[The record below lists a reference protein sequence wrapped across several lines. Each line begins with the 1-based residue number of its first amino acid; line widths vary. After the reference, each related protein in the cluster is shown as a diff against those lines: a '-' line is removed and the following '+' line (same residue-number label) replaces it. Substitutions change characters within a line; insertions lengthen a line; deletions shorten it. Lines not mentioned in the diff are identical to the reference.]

1 MPYLLKE
8 LIDVD
13 VLQQIFENFSK
24 ITKAATAILDL
35 EGNILVA
42 TGWQD
47 ICTKFHRINPGT
59 SCRCQESDT
68 ILTKQLILFEKYNVY
83 KCKNGLVDVAVPII
97 VGEDHVGNLFTGQFF
112 FEPPDKEYF
121 RQQAIEF
128 GFDSDSYLEA
138 LSRVPIFSTDQVK
151 LTMGF
156 LCGLAEFV
164 GGMGLEKIEVIK
176 ANEILNKEIQNRQKV
191 EKELRKEKEKFKT
204 LTETSPLAIYILTGI
219 EQKVVYIN
227 PTFTKLF
234 GYTIKEVPTAE
245 KWWPLAY
252 PDEKY
257 RKQIKEDWKHNV
269 EKVNKPKSDIE
280 PMETLVT
287 CKDGSKKT
295 ISWEFI
301 NIGKQ
306 NWGFGLNLT
315 EQKQA
320 EEEKITLEKRL
331 QQSQKMEAI
340 GTLAGGI
347 AHDFNNILSAILG
360 YSQFVKEEL
369 PIGSRADKDI
379 DMVIQSSIRAAEL
392 VKQIL
397 TFSRKTEH
405 QLQPLTPHPIIKE
418 ALLMLRST
426 LPSTIEIKED
436 IDKECGNIEADPTNI
451 HQIMINL
458 CSNALHAMESQ
469 KGTLT
474 VKLFRETLGTDG
486 VEAYENVAPG
496 SFVVLSI
503 SDTGHGMDTKTMQ
516 RIFEPY
522 FTTKEVGK
530 GSGIGLAVIHGIIQD
545 SKGFV
550 RVVSTP
556 GQGSTFHVY
565 LPLLEENSAA
575 EDDQVALQKNEKS
588 LPQENGR
595 IILVD
600 DEELLVWVNKRRL
613 EYPGYTVTATTDS
626 EEALEK
632 IRAHPEQF
640 DLLITDQTMPNMSG
654 VELTREVHK
663 IKPDMPVIMSTGHS
677 DLVTKEEA
685 LKMGISKYVVKPIQG
700 DELIDAV
707 REVLGKK

>member
-1 MPYLLKE
+1 
-8 LIDVD
+8 
-13 VLQQIFENFSK
+13 
-24 ITKAATAILDL
+24 
-35 EGNILVA
+35 
-42 TGWQD
+42 
-47 ICTKFHRINPGT
+47 
-59 SCRCQESDT
+59 
-68 ILTKQLILFEKYNVY
+68 
-83 KCKNGLVDVAVPII
+83 
-97 VGEDHVGNLFTGQFF
+97 
-112 FEPPDKEYF
+112 
-121 RQQAIEF
+121 
-128 GFDSDSYLEA
+128 
-138 LSRVPIFSTDQVK
+138 
-151 LTMGF
+151 
-156 LCGLAEFV
+156 
-164 GGMGLEKIEVIK
+164 
-176 ANEILNKEIQNRQKV
+176 
-191 EKELRKEKEKFKT
+191 
-204 LTETSPLAIYILTGI
+204 
-219 EQKVVYIN
+219 
-227 PTFTKLF
+227 
-234 GYTIKEVPTAE
+234 
-245 KWWPLAY
+245 
-252 PDEKY
+252 
-257 RKQIKEDWKHNV
+257 
-269 EKVNKPKSDIE
+269 
-280 PMETLVT
+280 
-287 CKDGSKKT
+287 
-295 ISWEFI
+295 
-301 NIGKQ
+301 
-306 NWGFGLNLT
+306 
-315 EQKQA
+315 
-320 EEEKITLEKRL
+320 
-331 QQSQKMEAI
+331 
-340 GTLAGGI
+340 
-347 AHDFNNILSAILG
+347 
-360 YSQFVKEEL
+360 
-369 PIGSRADKDI
+369 
-379 DMVIQSSIRAAEL
+379 
-392 VKQIL
+392 
-397 TFSRKTEH
+397 
-405 QLQPLTPHPIIKE
+405 
-418 ALLMLRST
+418 
-426 LPSTIEIKED
+426 
-436 IDKECGNIEADPTNI
+436 
-451 HQIMINL
+451 MINL

-663 IKPDMPVIMSTGHS
+663 IKPDMPVIMSTGYS